1 MALQFFDQ
9 CEAQA
14 KSNALL
20 SVFSFMLPRYNSLIA
35 FFSNKKKQVFSSPLD
50 TMLLP
55 CMTIIML
62 VSSSVSEI
70 DFIAPL

>member
-1 MALQFFDQ
+1 MVLQFFDQ

-35 FFSNKKKQVFSSPLD
+35 FFSNKKKTGFFLSVRYD
-50 TMLLP
+50 AITMYDHYH
-55 CMTIIML
+55 TGI
-62 VSSSVSEI
+62 
-70 DFIAPL
+70 FFGF